1 MMEFQPPQRAVITS
15 HRIPSQQPYLFIKLS
30 SQLLSTKHPLSM
42 RTMVASLIIKLAR
55 RNTVAR
61 SGVLCAIASSG
72 NLKCIAGTRQAGVR
86 VLVVDVGVGTRHG
99 DITTILLIATEAK
112 TEVLTTDVVDA
123 GDMYVEENSRESGNA
138 DFI

>member
-1 MMEFQPPQRAVITS
+1 MEFQPPQRALITL
-15 HRIPSQQPYLFIKLS
+15 HHIPSQPPYLFMQPPS
-30 SQLLSTKHPLSM
+30 RLLSTKHPLSV

-61 SGVLCAIASSG
+61 SGVLCAIASSR
-72 NLKCIAGTRQAGVR
+72 NLERIARARQAGVR
-86 VLVVDVGVGTRHG
+86 VLVINVGVRARHG
-99 DITTILLIATEAK
+99 DITTILFVAAEAK

-123 GDMYVEENSRESGNA
+123 GDMYIEENSRESGNA